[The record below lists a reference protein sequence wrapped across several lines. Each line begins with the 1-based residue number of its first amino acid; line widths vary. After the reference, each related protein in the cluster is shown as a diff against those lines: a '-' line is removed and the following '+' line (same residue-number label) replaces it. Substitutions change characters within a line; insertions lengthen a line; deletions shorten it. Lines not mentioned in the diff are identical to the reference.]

1 MRLTGSVLCA
11 ALALAACSQAEE
23 PADPAA
29 SESPSSTTPADEPSD
44 ATPATQAASGPL
56 APRDECTS
64 VEGLGELQTKLKKAV
79 AARDADALMALVD
92 KNVQLDFGGGSGQAE
107 LHKRLTSPDYL
118 LWDEIEQA
126 LALGCGFDKSADGNN
141 YATWPW
147 YFSKDVIPLDP
158 FEAMIVTG
166 GNVPLRD
173 GASATAKQIGTV
185 SWDYVQLKEYSED
198 PYLPVVT
205 SDGKAGFMEAKK
217 LRSLVDYRIMADK
230 IDGKWKVT
238 TIIAGD

>member
-1 MRLTGSVLCA
+1 MRLTGSALCA

-173 GASATAKQIGTV
+173 GASAKQIGTV

>member
-1 MRLTGSVLCA
+1 MRSCVSALCA

-23 PADPAA
+23 PASPASATAPSDTASEPASDAA
-29 SESPSSTTPADEPSD
+29 SNAQT
-44 ATPATQAASGPL
+44 ASGPL
-56 APRDECTS
+56 APRDECAS
-64 VEGLGELQTKLKKAV
+64 VEGLGELQTALKKAV

-92 KNVQLDFGGGSGQAE
+92 RNVQLDYGGGSGQAE
-107 LHKRLTSPDYL
+107 LRKRLTDPEYL
-118 LWDEIEQA
+118 LWDEIGQA
-126 LALGCGFDKSADGNN
+126 LALGCGFDKSADGNS

-147 YFSKDVIPLDP
+147 YFSKDLIPLDP

-166 GNVPLRD
+166 TDVPLRD

-198 PYLPVVT
+198 PFPPVVT
-205 SDGKAGFMEAKK
+205 RDGKAGFMDAKA